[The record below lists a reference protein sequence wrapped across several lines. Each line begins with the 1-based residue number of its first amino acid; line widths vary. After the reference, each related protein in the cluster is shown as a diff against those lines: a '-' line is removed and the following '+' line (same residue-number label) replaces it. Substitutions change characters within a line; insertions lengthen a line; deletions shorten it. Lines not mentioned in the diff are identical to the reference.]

1 MSEERPFLSV
11 VIPAFNEGKRLGP
24 TLERII
30 AYLRGQ
36 AYTWEVL
43 VVNDG
48 STDDTV
54 SVAEGYFSHLEGSQG
69 TILHNPGN
77 RGKGY
82 SVKTGVLAARGEW
95 VLMTDSDLSTPIE
108 EVEKLF
114 PLRQQ
119 FPILIGSR
127 GLSASQL
134 EERQPWYREGMGRL
148 FNLMVQLVAL
158 WGIRDSQCGFKLFR
172 DDAGKA
178 IFEQTTIDGFGFDVE
193 CLFLARKLGYTI
205 GEVPIR
211 WINDPASKVDAIRDG
226 ARMAADLVRIR
237 VRHRNATA
245 MRKEQP

>member
-1 MSEERPFLSV
+1 M
-11 VIPAFNEGKRLGP
+11 
-24 TLERII
+24 
-30 AYLRGQ
+30 
-36 AYTWEVL
+36 

-48 STDDTV
+48 SDDDTV
-54 SVAEGYFSHLEGSQG
+54 EVAERIRIPNPARPGFSTTRE
-69 TILHNPGN
+69 T
-77 RGKGY
+77 GKGY
-82 SVKTGVLAARGEW
+82 SVRAGILAAHGSW
-95 VLMTDSDLSTPIE
+95 ILMSDSDLSTPIE

-114 PLRQQ
+114 PLRGQH
-119 FPILIGSR
+119 PVLIGSR
-127 GLSASQL
+127 GLSPANWRSASPGTG
-134 EERQPWYREGMGRL
+134 RNGRL

-158 WGIRDSQCGFKLFR
+158 RGIRDSQCGFKLFR

-237 VRHRNATA
+237 ARHWNATA
-245 MRKEQP
+245 ARKEKP